1 MVDPTPHDA
10 FLRTLLRLILAA
22 AILTAPLFL
31 FGEGFEAEYVGRVA
45 LSNGA
50 CALLCLGL
58 LALVRRGKGALAGS
72 LLVWGLA
79 LLVGS
84 LAWGNGEPAH
94 VNVINFVL
102 VTLLAS
108 VLGSRREVLLL
119 GALSALEMGVIAWQ
133 RPLMPPGK
141 DLAEAR
147 FESLVQILPT
157 FLVVVA
163 ILWLRAGMA
172 ESRVGGGSDAA
183 GADPRP

>member
-1 MVDPTPHDA
+1 MTDATPAAEDA
-10 FLRTLLRLILAA
+10 ILRTLLRLILWA
-22 AILTAPLFL
+22 AIVTAPLFL

-50 CALLCLGL
+50 CAALCLWL
-58 LALVRRGKGALAGS
+58 LALVRRGRARLAGS
-72 LLVWGLA
+72 LLVGGLA
-79 LLVGS
+79 VLVGS
-84 LAWGNGEPAH
+84 LAYGNGEPAH

-108 VLGSRREVLLL
+108 VVGGRAQVLWV
-119 GALSALEMGVIAWQ
+119 GCLSALEMGLIAWQ
-133 RPLMPPGK
+133 RPLVPAGK

-163 ILWLRAGMA
+163 ILWLRA
-172 ESRVGGGSDAA
+172 RPGGAAAAAAPDAGS
-183 GADPRP
+183 

>member
-22 AILTAPLFL
+22 ALLTAPLFL
-31 FGEGFEAEYVGRVA
+31 FGEGFEAKYVGRVA

-50 CALLCLGL
+50 CALLCLAL

-172 ESRVGGGSDAA
+172 ESRVGGGSGAA

>member
-1 MVDPTPHDA
+1 MPDIGPHGWCGRGLRLAVMVDPTPHDA

-22 AILTAPLFL
+22 AVLTAPLFL
-31 FGEGFEAEYVGRVA
+31 FGEGFEAKYVGRVA

-84 LAWGNGEPAH
+84 L
-94 VNVINFVL
+94 
-102 VTLLAS
+102 LAS
-108 VLGSRREVLLL
+108 VVASRREVLLF
-119 GALSALEMGVIAWQ
+119 GALSAIEMAVIAWQ

-163 ILWLRAGMA
+163 ILWLRAGQGSGSA
-172 ESRVGGGSDAA
+172 GGEAHDGDARSR
-183 GADPRP
+183 R

>member
-1 MVDPTPHDA
+1 MTDGTPAPEDA
-10 FLRTLLRLILAA
+10 ILRTLLRIILAA

-31 FGEGFEAEYVGRVA
+31 FGEGFEARYVGRVA

-50 CALLCLGL
+50 CAALCLGL
-58 LALVRRGKGALAGS
+58 LALVRRGRGRLAGG

-79 LLVGS
+79 ALVGS
-84 LAWGNGEPAH
+84 LAYGNGEPAH

-108 VLGSRREVLLL
+108 VVGSRWQVALL
-119 GALSALEMGVIAWQ
+119 GLLAAAEMALIAWQ

-172 ESRVGGGSDAA
+172 GGQAE
-183 GADPRP
+183 PRP